1 MPPMQ
6 AIPLS
11 DANWH
16 QYLGEPRLYPN
27 FLQFFARQI
36 RTGLE
41 GGRGGR
47 KAVQVVER
55 YLMGGMGDMLIR

>member
-1 MPPMQ
+1 MQ
-6 AIPLS
+6 PIPLS
-11 DANWH
+11 DTNWH

-27 FLQFFARQI
+27 FLAFFARQI

-47 KAVQVVER
+47 KAVHVVER
-55 YLMGGMGDMLIR
+55 YLMGGLGDMLIR